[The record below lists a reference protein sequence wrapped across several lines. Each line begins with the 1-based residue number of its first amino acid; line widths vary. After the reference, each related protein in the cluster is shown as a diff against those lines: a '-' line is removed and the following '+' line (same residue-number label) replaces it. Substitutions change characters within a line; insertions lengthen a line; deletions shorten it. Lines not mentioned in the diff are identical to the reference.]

1 MNNFTK
7 KDIKNGAI
15 VELRDG
21 ERYLKVDDTLLKLDM
36 SGNFMPLQKYDNNL
50 KCIFSGGEN
59 LDIMKILNPKEN
71 KENENCCNLALCNIK
86 EKDVNWTWERK
97 ETRKIKL
104 KDVTME
110 QYAQWLEK
118 NCVGIQCR
126 NCIFRL
132 VHCNNS
138 IEGWVCNKHLYS
150 EVFLNQEIEIEE

>member
-1 MNNFTK
+1 MDNFTK
-7 KDIKNGAI
+7 KDIKNGAV

-50 KCIFSGGEN
+50 NCIFSGGEN
-59 LDIMKILNPKEN
+59 FDIMKILNPKEN

-104 KDVTME
+104 KDLTME
-110 QYAQWLEK
+110 EYRKWLKK
-118 NCVGIQCR
+118 NCKSINCR
-126 NCIFRL
+126 DCPFRL
-132 VHCNNS
+132 VRC
-138 IEGWVCNKHLYS
+138 IDTMEGWISNKDLYS
-150 EVFLNQEIEIEE
+150 EKFLNQEIEIEE